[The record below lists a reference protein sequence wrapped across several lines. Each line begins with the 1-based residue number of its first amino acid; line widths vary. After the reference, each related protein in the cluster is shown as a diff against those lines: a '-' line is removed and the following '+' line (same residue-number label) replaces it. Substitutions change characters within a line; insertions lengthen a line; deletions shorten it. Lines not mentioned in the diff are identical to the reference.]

1 MLNSLSC
8 CNCYADGTCE
18 LLISTETESRCY
30 LDAFHAARGSGIDAP
45 PHVRCPITIAVGNG
59 RQDMV
64 KFLAT
69 EGIKQ
74 ASRFPKGRLER

>member
-8 CNCYADGTCE
+8 WNCYADGTCE

-30 LDAFHAARGSGIDAP
+30 LDAFQAARGSGIDAP

-59 RQDMV
+59 QQGMV
-64 KFLAT
+64 KFLAA
-69 EGIKQ
+69 EGIQQ